1 MINSVMNAYEE
12 MNRQR
17 RDSLLQTVKRSEVID
32 KVYFVSIFVMTI
44 LMTVFLLTNH
54 AIALLWLLSG
64 FFLITCLWMVV
75 ARRNIQK
82 NWNKG
87 AKKYNETLN
96 MIKDIL
102 MKPEYHLYEK
112 NKLKQLIRKYNIEIA
127 DLESKNIKIKEKYN
141 SYFNLYIIPIVT
153 FCAGKLCE
161 DLKGNEMLELAF
173 LGVFFLFVAKIV
185 GYAIEVIRAEIIEG
199 DELERKRYFVR
210 KLQDLLDRDFE
221 IKESD
226 LL

>member
-1 MINSVMNAYEE
+1 MA
-12 MNRQR
+12 
-17 RDSLLQTVKRSEVID
+17 TGC
-32 KVYFVSIFVMTI
+32 IFFISCVWI
-44 LMTVFLLTNH
+44 
-54 AIALLWLLSG
+54 
-64 FFLITCLWMVV
+64 VV

-87 AKKYNETLN
+87 VKKYNERLD

-102 MKPEYHLYEK
+102 IKPEYDLYEK
-112 NKLKQLIRKYNIEIA
+112 NKLKQLIRKYNIDIV
-127 DLESKNIKIKEKYN
+127 DMESKNIKIKEKYN
-141 SYFNLYIIPIVT
+141 SYFSLYIIPIVT

-161 DLKGNEMLELAF
+161 DLKENEMLELAF
-173 LGVFFLFVAKIV
+173 WGIFFLFVAKIV
-185 GYAIEVIRAEIIEG
+185 GYAIEVIRIEIIEG
-199 DELERKRYFVR
+199 DELERKRCFVQ